1 MYFCE
6 RRAVQFLRCKEGVN
20 THYCIDFNLTILMKK
35 LENKVAIVT
44 GGAGSIGRT
53 TAKLFLDE
61 GAKVLLV
68 DLNEEALK
76 KAVDELGGKAV
87 KYCVADVSKSADVQR
102 YVTQAVDSFGKI
114 DVFFNNAGIEGV
126 VKPIVDYPE
135 EMFDK
140 IIAVNV
146 RGVWLGNKYVLP
158 QMNDCGSII
167 ITSSVA
173 GLLGSPNVS
182 AYITS
187 KHAGVGIMRAT
198 SVEAAP
204 RRIRVNSV
212 HPSPVDNRMMRS
224 LEEGFSPG
232 QGAAVKEQLELTIP
246 LGRYAQPNE
255 IAKLVLFLASDDSQ
269 FITGTT
275 QVIDGGINVQ

>member
-1 MYFCE
+1 
-6 RRAVQFLRCKEGVN
+6 
-20 THYCIDFNLTILMKK
+20 MKK
-35 LENKVAIVT
+35 LENKIAIIT
-44 GGAGSIGRT
+44 GGAGSIGMT
-53 TAKLFLDE
+53 TAKLFFEE

-68 DLNEEALK
+68 DLEEEPLK
-76 KAVDELGGKAV
+76 KAVKELGGKAV
-87 KYCVADVSKSADVQR
+87 QYCVADVTKSADVKR
-102 YVTQAVDSFGKI
+102 YVDSAVKAFGKI
-114 DVFFNNAGIEGV
+114 DVFFNNAGIEGT
-126 VKPIVDYPE
+126 VKPIIDYPE

-140 IIAVNV
+140 VIAVNV

-158 QMNDCGSII
+158 HMNDGGSII

-182 AYITS
+182 AYIIS

-204 RRIRVNSV
+204 RKIRVNSV

-232 QGAAVKEQLELTIP
+232 KGAAVKKQLELTIP
-246 LGRYAQPNE
+246 LGRYAKPIE

>member
-1 MYFCE
+1 
-6 RRAVQFLRCKEGVN
+6 
-20 THYCIDFNLTILMKK
+20 MKK
-35 LENKVAIVT
+35 LENKVAIIT
-44 GGAGSIGRT
+44 GGAGSIGMT
-53 TAKLFLDE
+53 TAKLFLEE

-68 DLNEEALK
+68 DLEEEPLK
-76 KAVDELGGKAV
+76 KAVTELGGKAV
-87 KYCVADVSKSADVQR
+87 QYCVADVTKSADVQR
-102 YVTQAVDSFGKI
+102 YVDTAVKAFGKI
-114 DVFFNNAGIEGV
+114 DVFFNNAGIEGT

-140 IIAVNV
+140 VIAVNV

-158 QMNDCGSII
+158 HMNDGGSII

-182 AYITS
+182 AYIIS

-204 RRIRVNSV
+204 RKIRVNSV

-232 QGAAVKEQLELTIP
+232 KGAAVKKQLELTIP
-246 LGRYAQPNE
+246 LGRYAKPIE

-275 QVIDGGINVQ
+275 QVIDGGIDVQ

>member
-1 MYFCE
+1 
-6 RRAVQFLRCKEGVN
+6 
-20 THYCIDFNLTILMKK
+20 MKK
-35 LENKVAIVT
+35 LENKVAIIT
-44 GGAGSIGRT
+44 GGAGSIGMT
-53 TAKLFLDE
+53 TAKLFLEE

-68 DLNEEALK
+68 DLEEEPLK
-76 KAVDELGGKAV
+76 KAVTELGGKAV
-87 KYCVADVSKSADVQR
+87 QYCVADVTKAADVKS
-102 YVTQAVDSFGKI
+102 YVDTAVKAFGKI
-114 DVFFNNAGIEGV
+114 DVFFNNAGIEGT

-140 IIAVNV
+140 VIAVNV

-158 QMNDCGSII
+158 NMNDGGSII

-182 AYITS
+182 AYIIS

-204 RRIRVNSV
+204 RKIRVNSV

-232 QGAAVKEQLELTIP
+232 KGAAVKKQLELTIP
-246 LGRYAQPNE
+246 LGRYAKPIE

>member
-1 MYFCE
+1 ME
-6 RRAVQFLRCKEGVN
+6 
-20 THYCIDFNLTILMKK
+20 K
-35 LENKVAIVT
+35 LKNKVVIIT
-44 GGAGSIGRT
+44 GGAGSIGKT
-53 TAKLFLDE
+53 TAQLFLAE
-61 GAKVLLV
+61 GASVLLV
-68 DLNEEALK
+68 DLKEDELK
-76 KAVDELGGKAV
+76 KATEELGSKAV
-87 KYCVADVSKSADVQR
+87 KYCVADVTQSADVQR
-102 YVTQAVDSFGKI
+102 YVTQAVEAFGKI

-126 VKPIVDYPE
+126 VKPIIDYPE

-140 IIAVNV
+140 VMAVNV

-158 QMNDCGSII
+158 HMKDGGSII

-187 KHAGVGIMRAT
+187 KHASVGIMRAT

-204 RRIRVNSV
+204 RKIRVNSI

-232 QGAAVKEQLELTIP
+232 HGAEVKEQLELTIP
-246 LGRYAQPNE
+246 LGRYAEPID
-255 IAKLVLFLASDDSQ
+255 IAKLALFLASDDSQ

-275 QVIDGGINVQ
+275 QVVDGGMNVQ